1 MLPIY
6 DYIIIGSGFGGSV
19 SAMRLAEKS
28 YSVLCIEQ
36 GKRFK
41 SEDYAKSNWDFR
53 KYLWWPAMGMYGIQK
68 LSFFRQASILTGTG
82 VGGGSLVY
90 ANTLFYP
97 GPKFFKSGSWA
108 EIKDWE
114 KELKPFYDEAG
125 IMMGRTKLAKLHYE
139 DTILRNVAGKMG
151 RADSFDNVYVAVNL
165 DEEKQDKDPYFG
177 GLGPVRNVCT
187 YCAGCMVGCR
197 ENAKNTLDKNYLF
210 FAEKFGAEI
219 LPETKVFRID
229 FSDGIY
235 SVRTRNI
242 KTGRNEKV
250 YKSNNL
256 IISSGTLGTLKL
268 LLKQKF
274 KYKSLPGISDRLGD
288 NLLTNSET
296 LSAVSFADRKMNNGL
311 AISSVFHPDD
321 NTHIE
326 IVKYPDGS
334 NALKWF
340 FSLAASGAKNSFI
353 RTLKLA
359 AIMISR
365 PLKTMKI
372 YLKKN
377 WSEKLVIF
385 LVMQDLENSMKM
397 IWSKSAFGGKMKIV
411 NKGNKKVPAYI
422 PIGQEVM
429 ERYAKEVNGIPQN
442 IILEIMYN
450 RPTTAHILGGC
461 LMGKDQTS
469 AVVNDKLEVFN
480 YPGMYIIDGSV
491 IQSNPG
497 VNPSYSILAMAEYA
511 MSKIP
516 TKDKSRKNLREL
528 IAENQ
533 NVGINSEA
541 G

>member
-6 DYIIIGSGFGGSV
+6 DYIIVGSGFGGSV

-41 SEDYAKSNWDFR
+41 SDEYAKSNWDFR

-97 GPKFFKSGSWA
+97 GEKFFKTGPWA
-108 EIKDWE
+108 EIKDWA
-114 KELKPFYDEAG
+114 KELKPFYAEAG
-125 IMMGRTKLAKLHYE
+125 FMMGRAKLAKLHYE
-139 DTILRNVAGKMG
+139 DETLRKVAEKMG
-151 RADSFDNVYVAVNL
+151 RADSFENVYVAVNM
-165 DEEKQDKDPYFG
+165 DEEKQDIDPYFG
-177 GLGPVRNVCT
+177 GLGPERNHCT
-187 YCAGCMVGCR
+187 YCAACMVGCR
-197 ENAKNTLDKNYLF
+197 ENAKNTLDRNYLF
-210 FAEKFGAEI
+210 FAEKFGADI
-219 LPETKVFRID
+219 LPETKVFKID
-229 FSDGIY
+229 FSEGIY
-235 SVRTRNI
+235 SVSTKNI
-242 KTGRNEKV
+242 KTGRKEEV
-250 YKSNNL
+250 YKAKNI
-256 IISSGTLGTLKL
+256 IISAGTLGTLNL

-274 KYKSLPGISDRLGD
+274 KYKSLQGLSDRLGE

-296 LSAVSFADRKMNNGL
+296 LSAVSYADQKLNNGL

-321 NTHIE
+321 NTHVE

-340 FSLAASGAKNSFI
+340 FSLAASGARNSFI
-353 RTLKLA
+353 RTLKLIG
-359 AIMISR
+359 IMISN
-365 PLKTMKI
+365 PFKTMKI

-397 IWSKSAFGGKMKIV
+397 IWSKRIFGGKMKIV

-422 PIGQEVM
+422 PIGQKVM
-429 ERYAKEVNGIPQN
+429 NLYAKEVNGIPQN

-461 LMGKDQTS
+461 LMGKDHHS

-497 VNPSYSILAMAEYA
+497 VNPSFSILAMAEYA

-516 TKDKSRKNLREL
+516 AKDKTRKNLRDL

-533 NVGINSEA
+533 GVKVSSQQN
-541 G
+541 